1 MRNLFSSTKK
11 VVMLIAFLLFTG
23 CVSRTLLP
31 TATPPSILTPTSD
44 HIKTVA
50 PNSLPYLT
58 IAYLDGQSLIFEC
71 LEKDDCIRNIDLSKI
86 KLPGSSFRLG
96 SVHYLDPVNIFAWL
110 YSDETNHGA
119 VLRINRN
126 TGEIMSIDL
135 PSASLEGMIAHGRL
149 VFRDYNDSKI
159 YIVQDDLSVKTVELG
174 VDIFQL
180 IEAGDNKI
188 IAVNFQPLEQDGK
201 TFIETFVI
209 DVRSGE
215 FDRELVRCPAFTDP
229 LNLPN
234 LESNEDTL
242 AGWLITVSADLKYVY
257 LFYNHRSGDGG
268 YKQAIGVF
276 DTDTLDEVNSA
287 KDPAFITFLNQT
299 RLSSQQYWNM
309 SYPRMAFTNTEGL
322 SQGLNAPMNLTTL
335 QPLVDTLE
343 IIKAEYIKALRFAP
357 FGDNFAI
364 GAYERIF
371 LVSLD
376 GKTVV
381 EYPLPLDHI
390 PLVNGKRDYRIVE
403 YRVST
408 SAP

>member
-1 MRNLFSSTKK
+1 MSIKRIIILLVFA
-11 VVMLIAFLLFTG
+11 LICAS
-23 CVSRTLLP
+23 CY
-31 TATPPSILTPTSD
+31 
-44 HIKTVA
+44 
-50 PNSLPYLT
+50 SLPEAYSDKKTPMPQLT
-58 IAYLDGQSLIFEC
+58 IAYLDGQSLVFEC
-71 LEKDDCIRNIDLSKI
+71 LEKGVCIKNIDLSKI

-96 SVHYLDPVNIFAWL
+96 TVHYLDPVNVFVWL
-110 YSDETNHGA
+110 YSGETNHGA

-126 TGEIMSIDL
+126 TGEVMSIDL

-149 VFRDYNDSKI
+149 VFRDYKDSKI

-174 VDIFQL
+174 SDIFQL
-180 IEAGDNKI
+180 IEADDNKI
-188 IAVNFQPLEQDGK
+188 IAVNFQPIEQDEK

-209 DVRSGE
+209 DVLSGE
-215 FDRELVRCPAFTDP
+215 FARELVGCPAFTDP

-257 LFYNHRSGDGG
+257 LFYNHRSGEEG
-268 YKQAIGVF
+268 YKQALGMF
-276 DTDTLDEVNSA
+276 DTHTLDEVNSA

-299 RLSSQQYWNM
+299 RLSSQQYRNI
-309 SYPRMAFTNTEGL
+309 SYPRMAFTNSEGL
-322 SQGLNAPMNLTTL
+322 SQGLNASMNLTTL

-376 GKTVV
+376 GKIVV

-390 PLVNGKRDYRIVE
+390 PLVNGKRDYQIVE